1 MDGRSVQIKVSKLVP
16 KGKRQRDTKGLLV
29 PGLTGRQ
36 QSTMP
41 MRTCSK
47 FTASRWQS
55 RTSGPG
61 LLTPHHAVWRNTV
74 LSQLRKERGPEA
86 KNVGQVPKGWKAPG
100 TGERGASSQDDK
112 TTGDQGSHRN

>member
-1 MDGRSVQIKVSKLVP
+1 MKVSKLVP
-16 KGKRQRDTKGLLV
+16 EGKRQRDTKGQSV

-36 QSTMP
+36 QSAMF

-47 FTASRWQS
+47 STANWWQS

-86 KNVGQVPKGWKAPG
+86 KNVGQVPEGWKAPG
-100 TGERGASSQDDK
+100 AGERGAGSQDDK
-112 TTGDQGSHRN
+112 TARNQGSHRN

>member
-1 MDGRSVQIKVSKLVP
+1 
-16 KGKRQRDTKGLLV
+16 
-29 PGLTGRQ
+29 
-36 QSTMP
+36 

-74 LSQLRKERGPEA
+74 LSQLRKERGPERLRMWGRFLRDGSSWDGGEQA
-86 KNVGQVPKGWKAPG
+86 ARMTRQQETREVTETEKGSIFRSRHQEGAHSGQSGCSESSDVGV
-100 TGERGASSQDDK
+100 
-112 TTGDQGSHRN
+112 